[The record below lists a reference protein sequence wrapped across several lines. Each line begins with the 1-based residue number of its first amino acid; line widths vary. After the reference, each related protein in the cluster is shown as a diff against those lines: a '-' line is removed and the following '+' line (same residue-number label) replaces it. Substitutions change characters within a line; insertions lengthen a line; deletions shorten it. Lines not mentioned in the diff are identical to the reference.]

1 MVSKAKKVAD
11 IFASGGVKVGVV
23 NARFVKPLDA
33 ELLLKDAD
41 SNKLI
46 VTLEDHAASGGFGSA
61 IAETL
66 SSNNKKCALQIIGW
80 PDKFIPH
87 GTNVKILREQNG
99 LGTAQIAARIADNA
113 KSLGIKLS

>member
-1 MVSKAKKVAD
+1 MVSEAKKVAD

-61 IAETL
+61 CGELMLKAQSKAHL
-66 SSNNKKCALQIIGW
+66 CAIGW
-80 PDKFIPH
+80 PDQFIPH
-87 GTNVKILREQNG
+87 GSDVATLRKEFGLDVDSIVSKIKDAYYR
-99 LGTAQIAARIADNA
+99 
-113 KSLGIKLS
+113 